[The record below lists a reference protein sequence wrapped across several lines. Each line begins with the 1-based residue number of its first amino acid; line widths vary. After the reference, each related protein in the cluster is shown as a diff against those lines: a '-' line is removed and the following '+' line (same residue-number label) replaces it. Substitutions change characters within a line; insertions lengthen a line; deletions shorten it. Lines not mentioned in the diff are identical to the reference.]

1 MKTSEQWLEEIENQI
16 TTLKDNGRK
25 HHYLIMEEMLDET
38 AKFLKNQLETKN
50 YSVEIRKCSQCNSK
64 WDVII
69 SWT

>member
-38 AKFLKNQLETKN
+38 AKFLKNQFINQLP
-50 YSVEIRKCSQCNSK
+50 ILLCSLL
-64 WDVII
+64 
-69 SWT
+69 